1 MLLNYRYEVSQQVK
15 DSDAKKISPNSKTRK
30 YYLVKHFTLFLP
42 EIVGTPNNIIL
53 KNYLNWE

>member
-15 DSDAKKISPNSKTRK
+15 DSDAKIISPNSKTRK
-30 YYLVKHFTLFLP
+30 NYLVKHFFTLFLP

-53 KNYLNWE
+53 KIT